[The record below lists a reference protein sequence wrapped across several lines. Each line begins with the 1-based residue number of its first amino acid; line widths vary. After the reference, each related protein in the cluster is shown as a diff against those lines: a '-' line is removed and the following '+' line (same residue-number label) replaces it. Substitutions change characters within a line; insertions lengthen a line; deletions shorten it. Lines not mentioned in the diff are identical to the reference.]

1 MTVLMVTGAYFPELS
16 GAGLQCRSLIR
27 ACGDRVR
34 FRVLTTSVDPALPAR
49 DDVEG
54 VPVHRVL
61 VSATS
66 RVARGFALPRLIA
79 ATWRAAAGTDIV
91 HLHGFSTKS
100 RVVIA
105 LARLLGRRII
115 VKETSLG
122 HDDGVSMKRQGGG
135 VFRSFSRADR
145 FVGVSPAFAARHS
158 DAGLPPAKFRLIP
171 NGVDLERFRPP
182 SAGEQAQIR
191 RRLGLTEEKPVV
203 LFVGFF
209 SREKRPDVLFDAWT
223 ETLAT
228 TPESTLVFVGRT
240 RSDYAEVDAGLAD
253 RIRGEAGR
261 LGCGARVVMIE
272 QAAAIEDWYRAA
284 DIFVLPSTREGLPNV
299 VLEAMASGLPC
310 IVSRLPGVTD
320 ALIASNEDGVLVDVE
335 DRAGLA
341 ATLRALLTD
350 PARRA
355 ALGRRARQTV
365 AVRYSL
371 EQTAAEYV
379 ALYRELAGGAS

>member
-34 FRVLTTSVDPALPAR
+34 FRVLTTSVDPALPS
-49 DDVEG
+49 DDEVDG

-61 VSATS
+61 VSASS
-66 RVARGFALPRLIA
+66 RVARGFALPRLVL
-79 ATWRAAAGTDIV
+79 ATLRAARRADIV

-105 LARLLGRRII
+105 LARLLGRRIV

-122 HDDGVSMKRQGGG
+122 HDDGVSMRNKGSG
-135 VFRSFSRADR
+135 VFRSFGHADR
-145 FVGVSPAFAARHS
+145 FVGVSPAFAARHA
-158 DAGLPPAKFRLIP
+158 DAGLPGAKFRLIP

-182 SAGEQAQIR
+182 TGGERAEIR
-191 RRLGLTEEKPVV
+191 RRLGLTEASLVV

-209 SREKRPDVLFDAWT
+209 SREKRPDWLFDAWT
-223 ETLAT
+223 DTFTSA
-228 TPESTLVFVGRT
+228 PESTLVFVGRT
-240 RSDYAEVDAGLAD
+240 RWDYPEVDSSIAD
-253 RIRGEAGR
+253 RIRADADR
-261 LGCGARVVMIE
+261 LGCGTRVIMIE

-284 DIFVLPSTREGLPNV
+284 DIFALPSTREGLPNV

-310 IVSRLPGVTD
+310 VVSRLAGG
-320 ALIASNEDGVLVDVE
+320 EDGVLVDVE

-341 ATLRALLTD
+341 GALRTLLND

-355 ALGRRARQTV
+355 VLGGRARQTV
-365 AVRYSL
+365 TARYSL
-371 EQTAAEYV
+371 DQTAAEYI
-379 ALYRELAGGAS
+379 ALYRELAGATN